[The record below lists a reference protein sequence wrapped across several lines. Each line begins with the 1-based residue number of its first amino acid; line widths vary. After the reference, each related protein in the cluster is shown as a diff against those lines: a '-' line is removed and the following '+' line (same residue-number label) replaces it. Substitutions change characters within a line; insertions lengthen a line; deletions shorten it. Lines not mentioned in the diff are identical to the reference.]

1 MPAQTHGTGAGAPGA
16 LPQRFM
22 ETVRAMAR
30 PQDVRALS
38 LIGLHTVM
46 AMRLCALFE
55 RAARDPVPDLAQ
67 RYRSVETAVGVHDL
81 VRAIIATWPEAFMV
95 NRPCCLAMSPD
106 EATLAE
112 LVRSTCLGDR
122 ARFDAT
128 IAGFVR
134 SDRHDRLF
142 DATVRAVAL
151 LQACPA

>member
-16 LPQRFM
+16 LPQRFA
-22 ETVRAMAR
+22 ETVRALAR
-30 PQDVRALS
+30 PQDIRALS
-38 LIGLHTVM
+38 LIGLHVVM

-67 RYRSVETAVGVHDL
+67 RYRSVEAAVGVHDL
-81 VRAIIATWPEAFMV
+81 VRAIVATWPEAFMV

-112 LVRSTCLGDR
+112 LVRSTGLGDR

-134 SDRHDRLF
+134 SDRHERLF